1 MIRKISRIG
10 GSDEPHRHVRPD
22 RRPQTGPELRP
33 GLEGRRAVLL
43 EHDRLHA
50 SRNDAAIET
59 LLYAPNTGP
68 LKKTNPDLAVAA
80 AIEAFSRNA
89 FMVVVGGKQMIA
101 LDDVAVISA
110 RTDVVFIKL
119 LRLKG
124 G

>member
-1 MIRKISRIG
+1 MSRIVMYDQIG
-10 GSDEPHRHVRPD
+10 ARKPVQSFVLDWKDGVPC
-22 RRPQTGPELRP
+22 TLRQIIA
-33 GLEGRRAVLL
+33 ERVLL

-89 FMVVVGGKQMIA
+89 FMVVGRWTMWPSFQR
-101 LDDVAVISA
+101 A
-110 RTDVVFIKL
+110 RTSSS
-119 LRLKG
+119 
-124 G
+124 

>member
-1 MIRKISRIG
+1 MSRIVMYDQIG
-10 GSDEPHRHVRPD
+10 ARKPVQSFVLDWKDGVPC
-22 RRPQTGPELRP
+22 TLRQIIT
-33 GLEGRRAVLL
+33 ERVLL

-68 LKKTNPDLAVAA
+68 LKKTNPDQAVAA

-89 FMVVVGGKQMIA
+89 FMVVVGGKQMMA

>member
-1 MIRKISRIG
+1 M
-10 GSDEPHRHVRPD
+10 
-22 RRPQTGPELRP
+22 
-33 GLEGRRAVLL
+33 
-43 EHDRLHA
+43 HA

-101 LDDVAVISA
+101 LDATALRLLANDQAGMHLKGTIGWSGGLPKLGIDVAVISA

>member
-1 MIRKISRIG
+1 MSRIVMYDQIG
-10 GSDEPHRHVRPD
+10 ARKPVQSFVLDWKDGVPC
-22 RRPQTGPELRP
+22 TLRQIIA
-33 GLEGRRAVLL
+33 ERVLL

>member
-1 MIRKISRIG
+1 MSRIVMYDQIG
-10 GSDEPHRHVRPD
+10 ARKPVQSFVLDWKDSVPC
-22 RRPQTGPELRP
+22 TLRQIIA
-33 GLEGRRAVLL
+33 ERVLL

-101 LDDVAVISA
+101 LDDVA
-110 RTDVVFIKL
+110 
-119 LRLKG
+119 
-124 G
+124 

>member
-1 MIRKISRIG
+1 MSRIVMYDQIG
-10 GSDEPHRHVRPD
+10 ARKPVQSFVLDWKDGVPC
-22 RRPQTGPELRP
+22 TLRQIIT
-33 GLEGRRAVLL
+33 ERVLL